1 MLAVRLGSM
10 KAIQRGIVML
20 KEKQPKKYEN
30 TTTQMTANGSRL
42 CEGKGLKALNFK
54 LSTND

>member
-1 MLAVRLGSM
+1 MPAALMFTAY
-10 KAIQRGIVML
+10 IV
-20 KEKQPKKYEN
+20 QYIAQITIYQN
-30 TTTQMTANGSRL
+30 HDNSRL